1 MELAWIIL
9 RQTLLMSLYMLIG
22 YLLYKG
28 KKIDAAGSRSMA
40 AMLVWVVIPATVLKS
55 CLVPYSAQRLT
66 ELAQCFLLAAAVLAL
81 AMAVSRLCFQKDPI
95 AQFSGSFSN
104 AGFIGIPLVQ
114 ASLGDEAVF
123 YLLGIIILLNLLQW
137 TYGAGLLKG
146 EKTHLTLK
154 MVLLNPVTAAAIVGL
169 AVFMTGLGTGLPS
182 ICVNLVSGVAA
193 LNAPLAMI
201 VLGVYL
207 AQVNMKHMVTDK
219 KLYLLSALRLV
230 LIPCLTI
237 PVIALLPGTVSMKM
251 TLMIAAAAPVGV
263 NVAVFCQLYDRD
275 YAYACETVTQSTV
288 LSILT
293 LPLMTALAGLV
304 IR

>member
-40 AMLVWVVIPATVLKS
+40 SMLVWVVIPATVLKS

-66 ELAQCFLLAAAVLAL
+66 ELTQCFLLAAAVLAL

-154 MVLLNPVTAAAIVGL
+154 MVLLNPVTAAAEGWRYGEDGIERKSNIRLMMDNVPRINPELLEYNIRAFRRIVD
-169 AVFMTGLGTGLPS
+169 
-182 ICVNLVSGVAA
+182 
-193 LNAPLAMI
+193 LN
-201 VLGVYL
+201 
-207 AQVNMKHMVTDK
+207 
-219 KLYLLSALRLV
+219 
-230 LIPCLTI
+230 C
-237 PVIALLPGTVSMKM
+237 
-251 TLMIAAAAPVGV
+251 
-263 NVAVFCQLYDRD
+263 
-275 YAYACETVTQSTV
+275 
-288 LSILT
+288 
-293 LPLMTALAGLV
+293 TAGE
-304 IR
+304 